1 MKSADKCP
9 SFTVISLSADGD
21 VHAIEKVLKHYDAYI
36 SKASLR
42 PLYDE
47 YGNIYIAVDTE
58 LKGRIRTAL
67 MEMILKFEVE
77 VV

>member
-21 VHAIEKVLKHYDAYI
+21 VQAIEKVLKHYDAYI

-42 PLYDE
+42 PLPEPSDCYLII
-47 YGNIYIAVDTE
+47 YKQSFITYKHFCIVLNIR
-58 LKGRIRTAL
+58 K
-67 MEMILKFEVE
+67 
-77 VV
+77 

>member
-21 VHAIEKVLKHYDAYI
+21 VQAIEKVLKHYDAYI

-47 YGNIYIAVDTE
+47 YGNIYIS
-58 LKGRIRTAL
+58 RHRTQRQNQNRSYGND
-67 MEMILKFEVE
+67 FEI
-77 VV
+77 

>member
-21 VHAIEKVLKHYDAYI
+21 VQAIEKVLKHYDAYI

-58 LKGRIRTAL
+58 LKGRIRRKIWKCFVQDET
-67 MEMILKFEVE
+67 K
-77 VV
+77 